1 MSTAEA
7 NLPEPALPDYTG
19 GSLLNLTA
27 SIVAA
32 RGGQAIHPLLRDL
45 DTAAL
50 SGTRNIVLLLLD
62 GLGLEFLEAQPAGN
76 CLAANLRSGMTSV
89 FPSTTTTAIT
99 TLLTG
104 LSPREHGLMGWFS
117 YWRSL
122 DDVIAV
128 LPFQRRRDRR
138 SLSVDVPDPVAF
150 FDHESLFDRL
160 DTAGHVVVPAN
171 LAHSP
176 YNASHSG
183 DATIHPYKN
192 VSGLFRHIARLV
204 REPEQKYV
212 YAYWPG
218 IDHLAHEHGAASASV
233 KSHFAAIDAACAE
246 LVAAIKGSDT
256 TLIVTG
262 DHGLIDVS
270 SQMHIDLGSHVALQ
284 RRLSQPL
291 CGERR
296 VAYCHVRDGAADEF
310 IAAAAG
316 PFGDR
321 FTFRRSHEL
330 IQDGWFGPGESH
342 PELLS
347 RIGDVTLL
355 ANGDASIK
363 DWLPGERRYWH
374 IASHGGTSSAEMYI
388 PLIVV
393 DC

>member
-1 MSTAEA
+1 MPTSEA
-7 NLPEPALPDYTG
+7 NLYKPALPDYAG

-27 SIVAA
+27 SIISA
-32 RGGQAIHPLLRDL
+32 RGGQANHPVLRDL

-50 SGTRNIVLLLLD
+50 GRRRNIVLLLLD
-62 GLGLEFLEAQPAGN
+62 GLGLEFLQAQPAGQ
-76 CLAANLRSGMTSV
+76 CLAANIRSRMTSV

-104 LSPREHGLMGWFS
+104 LAPREHGLMGWFS

-138 SLSVDVPDPVAF
+138 SLSPDVPNPAAF
-150 FDHESLFDRL
+150 YDHESLFDL
-160 DTAGHVVVPAN
+160 LATAGHVVVPAH

-176 YNASHSG
+176 FNASHSG
-183 DATIHPYKN
+183 GAAIHPYKD
-192 VSGLFRHIARLV
+192 VSGLFRHVDRLV

-218 IDHLAHEHGAASASV
+218 IDHLAHEHGVASASV
-233 KSHFAAIDAACAE
+233 KTHFAAIDAACAE
-246 LVAAIKGSDT
+246 LVSAIKGTDT

-270 SQMHIDLGSHVALQ
+270 VQKHIDLGNHTALQ
-284 RRLSQPL
+284 KRLSQPL

-310 IAAAAG
+310 IAAAAQ
-316 PFGDR
+316 PLGDR
-321 FTFRRSHEL
+321 FAFRKSRDL
-330 IQDGWFGPGESH
+330 VRDGWFGPGESH

-374 IASHGGTSSAEMYI
+374 IASHGGTSPAEMYI
-388 PLIVV
+388 PLIVF